1 MPRREG
7 WMFWGGRMDKAFC
20 KVKCKAPCI
29 LSQSQSGEG
38 VRVRPSQ
45 GISFWHSTPKECENS
60 RFEPGLPGGYE
71 EGLFVNAGEYNI
83 LNNLLV

>member
-1 MPRREG
+1 
-7 WMFWGGRMDKAFC
+7 MFWGGRMDKAFC